1 MNLEMLFWASEQTG
15 NSKYRDIAI
24 AHADKTLK
32 NHFRENMTS
41 YHVVSYSVPSG
52 KVESKGTFQGYADSS
67 AWARGQAWGVYGYTM
82 CYRFTKNP
90 VYLEA
95 AHKIARFLMENR
107 SFGE

>member
-67 AWARGQAWGVYGYTM
+67 AWARGQAWLYHVLSLYEKSGLSGGGT
-82 CYRFTKNP
+82 
-90 VYLEA
+90 
-95 AHKIARFLMENR
+95 
-107 SFGE
+107 